1 MFSKINLQLAFKN
14 LFKNKELF
22 LPFIIS
28 TIVTVIMMV
37 VVISLPSNEGI
48 SQIPGGHNLQTIL
61 TMGSFIMIAFSLMF
75 LMYINSFITSNRQK
89 EFGLYH
95 VLGMNKR
102 NISIVLLAE
111 MLYMYLISL
120 GIGLLGGVIFNKI
133 TILAIRIIMNA
144 EISFGSEISLSALII
159 TSLIFLIFFIIISL
173 IQITKLY
180 HLKTIELIQSDKK
193 GEKEPSSNLL
203 LVIVGAA
210 IIVEGIYLA
219 LSIQSPIGEIF
230 KAFLATIL
238 VIVGIYFLFTS
249 ITTIVLKLLKSKKD
263 FYYQVENYIPISSL
277 LYRMKKNGIGLANIT
292 IMSIATILIFS
303 VELSLILAPS
313 DSLDTQFPSDVLIE
327 AVLPENGEEANNK
340 ENMINIIDKTANDLG
355 IEFQDLNQ
363 LTYLQF
369 PGIVDGNTIYNDGK
383 LYEEANVSPIY
394 MTDQKNY
401 NYFTQSNIKLNQD
414 EIIISASS
422 KQIKDGSVQLFE
434 TKYNATINNDIKT
447 FPLEEDNSPGSENVV
462 HIIVPSFE
470 DLYKAEQQQAST
482 LGDFASEITILTKM
496 NLEVND
502 ENEILFTDSLKENI
516 EMGGYHANVGSK
528 ANSTQNLI
536 ALQSG
541 VSFVVINLGLLLM
554 VATFLTVYFK
564 NISEALYE
572 KNRFSILKKI
582 GLSQREIKKSLSK
595 QNLLMFVSPL
605 IIAGI
610 LILLVYPLA
619 EKYMFLLVIDAV
631 NIFKLNIMVAFT
643 IFTVFYLCVYRIS
656 SKNYYKIINS

>member
-1 MFSKINLQLAFKN
+1 MFNKINLQLAFKN

-340 ENMINIIDKTANDLG
+340 ENMINIIDKTANDLE

-383 LYEEANVSPIY
+383 LYEEANVLPIY

-422 KQIKDGSVQLFE
+422 KQIKDGSFQLFE

-470 DLYKAEQQQAST
+470 DIYKAEQQQASI